1 MDSHNLPSFGSI
13 GSPVPLSTDH
23 PQHVLRPPVSA
34 YSSSANV
41 IGIDLA
47 LCYKNLMKLTR
58 EEVQRVASLARFRFA
73 PEDEERLTEQLDS
86 ILEYMEKLNQLD
98 TSSIEPFTHAANTKN
113 PMREDAI
120 TNEPNADALLANAP
134 AQENHFFQVPKI
146 IE

>member
-1 MDSHNLPSFGSI
+1 MDSRNLPSFGPI

-23 PQHVLRPPVSA
+23 PQHKCFGRLCQRNLLG
-34 YSSSANV
+34 NV

-47 LCYKNLMKLTR
+47 LCYKNPMKLTP
-58 EEVQRVASLARFRFA
+58 EEVQRVASLARLRFT
-73 PEDEERLTEQLDS
+73 PEDEECLTKQLDI
-86 ILEYMEKLNQLD
+86 ILRYMEKLKQLD
-98 TSSIEPFTHAANTKN
+98 TSRIEPFTHAANTKT